1 MLGVM
6 FVINSLLMDNLLEML
21 KIINGMEGGI
31 IGVIM
36 LLEVIS
42 FVVWLIG

>member
-6 FVINSLLMDNLLEML
+6 PAINSLLMDNLLEML

-42 FVVWLIG
+42 PAAWLTG